1 VIDVRV
7 SRECVH
13 LSRDEGW
20 KLQTWLADRAPFVR
34 NQLMVARHGGNG
46 AVTLSTPEERR
57 DVLDALSAGGQSEE
71 ALTSGLLSLET
82 ALAGIDDA
90 SSRPRSRA

>member
-7 SRECVH
+7 SGHCVH

-20 KLQTWLADRAPFVR
+20 KLQDWLADRAPFVR
-34 NQLMVARHGGNG
+34 NQLMVVRHGGSG

-57 DVLDALSAGGQSEE
+57 DVLDALSTAGQGKET
-71 ALTSGLLSLET
+71 LTSGLRSLET
-82 ALAGIDDA
+82 ALAGIEDP
-90 SSRPRSRA
+90 SPVTG